1 MEPTSQPRD
10 HVSETTAGPSVT
22 VAFTWGSA
30 RGILL
35 EAGWVEITREIAVR
49 PGEYIT
55 LDGWPCRVIEISSHR
70 VTVQFPGGEEHW
82 RTRIKFEV
90 AT

>member
-1 MEPTSQPRD
+1 M
-10 HVSETTAGPSVT
+10 
-22 VAFTWGSA
+22 AFTWGSV
-30 RGILL
+30 RGTLF
-35 EAGWVEITREIAVR
+35 ETGWVEITQDIAVR

-55 LDGWPCRVIEISSHR
+55 VDGWPCRVVEISSHW
-70 VTVQFPGGEEHW
+70 VTVQFAGGEEHW